1 MMPPA
6 DAGPV
11 ERPVRPGDRGETTT
25 ANHALAAAFGAADAA
40 KEQDLRGYYPMA
52 ARVLADEVRRRKA
65 GHDALKELT
74 AKTGEL
80 IEHLQKTGR
89 LAPCFNLPAL
99 DTARNVLEAPHG

>member
-1 MMPPA
+1 MLIQKTCGVQQR
-6 DAGPV
+6 AGN
-11 ERPVRPGDRGETTT
+11 DRRAVT
-25 ANHALAAAFGAADAA
+25 
-40 KEQDLRGYYPMA
+40 LRD
-52 ARVLADEVRRRKA
+52 VVRRRKA

-99 DTARNVLEAPHG
+99 DAARNVLEAPHG